1 MSVWWEVE
9 DALESIIEDYER
21 VSHVISF
28 FQDDKARRKGLKKA
42 GPQMGVGLELG
53 SGPGNFTP
61 MIREALDGFL
71 VCLDYSDRMLK
82 VGRARNGEHDVGF
95 VRGVFEALP
104 FREGIISFA
113 AGAFALRDTPEKERA
128 LEEISFALKEG
139 GGLLVVDIGR
149 PNNWFVR
156 NGLSLYI
163 RFIVPAIG
171 GLMAGYGY
179 RNPWSLLYDTYL
191 SLPVNRDYERM
202 MAEIIGRAELDELS
216 FGGLIAATAV
226 KSK

>member
-21 VSHVISF
+21 VNPVISL

-42 GPQMGVGLELG
+42 GPQSGVGLELG

-61 MIREALDGFL
+61 MLHETLEGSL

-82 VGRARNGEHDVGF
+82 VGRARNEELGVGF

-113 AGAFALRDTPEKERA
+113 AGAFALRDTPEKKRA
-128 LEEISFALKEG
+128 LEEISSALREG
-139 GGLLVVDIGR
+139 GCLLVVDIGR
-149 PNNWFVR
+149 PNNWLIR
-156 NGLSLYI
+156 KGLSLYI

-179 RNPWSLLYDTYL
+179 RNPWSLLHETYL

-202 MAEIIGRAELDELS
+202 MAETIGRAELDELS
-216 FGGLIAATAV
+216 LGGLIAATAV
-226 KSK
+226 KGR

>member
-28 FQDDKARRKGLKKA
+28 FQDDKARNKGLKKA
-42 GPQMGVGLELG
+42 GPQTGVGLELG

-61 MIREALDGFL
+61 MLREVLDGFL

-82 VGRARNGEHDVGF
+82 VGRARNGEHGVGF
-95 VRGVFEALP
+95 VRAIFEALP
-104 FREGIISFA
+104 FRKGVLSFA
-113 AGAFALRDTPEKERA
+113 TGAFALRDTPEKENA
-128 LEEISFALKEG
+128 LREISFALKKG

-149 PNNWFVR
+149 PNNWLIR
-156 NGLSLYI
+156 NGVSLYI
-163 RFIVPAIG
+163 HYIVPAIG
-171 GLMAGYGY
+171 GIMAGYGY
-179 RNPWSLLYDTYL
+179 RNPWSLLYKTYL

-202 MAEIIGRAELDELS
+202 MTNIIGKADLDELS
-216 FGGLIAATAV
+216 LGGLIVATAE
-226 KSK
+226 KG

>member
-21 VSHVISF
+21 VSHAISF

-42 GPQMGVGLELG
+42 GPQTGVGLELG

-61 MIREALDGFL
+61 MLCEILDGFL
-71 VCLDYSDRMLK
+71 VCLDYSDRMLR
-82 VGRARNGEHDVGF
+82 VSRARNGEHGVGF
-95 VRGVFEALP
+95 VRAIFEALP
-104 FREGIISFA
+104 FREGIMSFA
-113 AGAFALRDTPEKERA
+113 AGAFALRDTPEKEKA
-128 LEEISFALKEG
+128 LMEISSALRKG
-139 GGLLVVDIGR
+139 GDLLVVDIGR
-149 PNNWFVR
+149 PNNWLIR

-171 GLMAGYGY
+171 GIMAGYGY
-179 RNPWSLLYDTYL
+179 RNPWSLLYNTYL

-202 MAEIIGRAELDELS
+202 MTDIIGKADLDELAL
-216 FGGLIAATAV
+216 GGLIVATAE
-226 KSK
+226 KG

>member
-42 GPQMGVGLELG
+42 GSQTGVGLELG

-61 MIREALDGFL
+61 MLGEVLDGFL

-82 VGRARNGEHDVGF
+82 VSRARNREQGVGF
-95 VRGVFEALP
+95 VRAIFETLP
-104 FREGIISFA
+104 FREGVLSFA
-113 AGAFALRDTPEKERA
+113 AGAFALRDTPEKEKA
-128 LEEISFALKEG
+128 LREISSALRKG

-149 PNNWFVR
+149 PNNWLIR

-163 RFIVPAIG
+163 RYIVPAIG

-179 RNPWSLLYDTYL
+179 RNPWSLLYKTYL

-202 MAEIIGRAELDELS
+202 MNEIVGKADLDELAL
-216 FGGLIAATAV
+216 GGLIVATAE
-226 KSK
+226 KG